1 MKIKIVASAL
11 LLAFTGVQPVAA
23 GSANEI
29 KRTVLQQAPIPGT
42 GLEMR
47 VLLIECP
54 PGVAA
59 PTHRHP
65 VVGINYILQGEAET
79 AFGDEPPHT
88 YHAGESFQ
96 DKAGVPHTTFRNTS
110 QTEPLRFLVYYA
122 IKPGE
127 PTLTIP

>member
-1 MKIKIVASAL
+1 MKIETIASAVL
-11 LLAFTGVQPVAA
+11 LTLAWMQPAA
-23 GSANEI
+23 ADPANEI

-59 PTHRHP
+59 PVHRHP

-79 AFGDEPPHT
+79 AFADEPAHT

-110 QTEPLRFLVYYA
+110 RTEPLRFLVYYA